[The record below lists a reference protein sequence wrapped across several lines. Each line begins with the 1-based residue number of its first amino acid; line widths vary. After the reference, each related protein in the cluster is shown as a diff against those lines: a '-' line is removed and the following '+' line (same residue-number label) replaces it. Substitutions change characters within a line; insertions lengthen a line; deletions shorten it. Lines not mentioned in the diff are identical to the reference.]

1 MDKIV
6 KVLDL
11 VKNTMVIY
19 QYNNIKRELSMKKIL
34 SALLA
39 LMMVCSFT
47 ACSSSQS
54 STTDSTQTTTQ
65 LSQETAATEP
75 AKEKLKWVDYAE
87 YNLEEDVPAKNV
99 ILMIGDGMGKEIIK
113 GSEVVKG
120 DKLVMSGMKYKTTVT
135 TYSQSVKDGNAEYT
149 DSAASAT
156 AISTGVKTLNGYVGL
171 DAKGEELET
180 ICEYAQSLDME
191 TGLVVRQVVSHA
203 TPAGMVAHNSSRDN
217 YQQILREMV
226 RSDVNVLFGGGSQ
239 YYNNPK
245 VKKTV
250 DECGYKYISKADE
263 LNALTKDDDKVL
275 GMFAYDNMGAA
286 DMSPS
291 LKTMTSKTLD
301 MLDNDKGF
309 FLMVEGSNIDSYEHN
324 GNMKEVLGQMQGF
337 DQTIDFVL
345 DWAEEHP
352 GTLVIVTADHE
363 TGGVKI
369 PDNPKPEDINDSCF
383 TSGGKHTNADV
394 WLFASGAQA
403 KGLCEKDLIDN
414 TDIAKYMRKVLAESH
429 K

>member
-1 MDKIV
+1 
-6 KVLDL
+6 
-11 VKNTMVIY
+11 
-19 QYNNIKRELSMKKIL
+19 MKKLL
-34 SALLA
+34 SVLLA
-39 LMMVCSFT
+39 LTMVCSFV
-47 ACSSSQS
+47 ACSSSNSSQATDTTSASQS
-54 STTDSTQTTTQ
+54 ETSAESVST
-65 LSQETAATEP
+65 EEN
-75 AKEKLKWVDYAE
+75 KEKLEWVDYAE

-99 ILMIGDGMGKEIIK
+99 ILMIGDGMGKEIIR

-135 TYSQSVKDGNAEYT
+135 TYSQSVTDGNAEYT

-171 DAKGEELET
+171 DSKGEKLET

-191 TGLVVRQVVSHA
+191 TGLVARQVVSHA

-239 YYNNPK
+239 YYKNKK
-245 VKKTV
+245 VKNTV
-250 DECGYKYISKADE
+250 DECGYKYISSEEE
-263 LNALTKDDDKVL
+263 LNALNKDDDKVL

-291 LKTMTSKTLD
+291 LKKMTSKALD

-324 GNMKEVLGQMQGF
+324 GNMEQVLGQMQGF
-337 DQTIDFVL
+337 DQTVDFVL
-345 DWAEEHP
+345 QWAEEHP

-363 TGGVKI
+363 TGGVKL

-383 TSGGKHTNADV
+383 TSDGKHTNADV
-394 WLFASGAQA
+394 WLFASGAQS
-403 KGLCEKDLIDN
+403 KELCEKDVIDN
-414 TDIAKYMRKVLAESH
+414 TDIAKYMRKVLSDSH

>member
-1 MDKIV
+1 
-6 KVLDL
+6 
-11 VKNTMVIY
+11 
-19 QYNNIKRELSMKKIL
+19 MKKLL
-34 SALLA
+34 SVLLA
-39 LMMVCSFT
+39 LTMVCSFA
-47 ACSSSQS
+47 ACSSSNSSQATDTTSASQS
-54 STTDSTQTTTQ
+54 ETSAESVST
-65 LSQETAATEP
+65 EEN
-75 AKEKLKWVDYAE
+75 KEKLEWVDYAE

-99 ILMIGDGMGKEIIK
+99 ILMIGDGMGKEIIR

-135 TYSQSVKDGNAEYT
+135 TYSQSVTDGNAEYT

-171 DAKGEELET
+171 DSKGEKLET
-180 ICEYAQSLDME
+180 ICEYAQLLDME
-191 TGLVVRQVVSHA
+191 TGLVARQVVSHA

-239 YYNNPK
+239 YYKNKK
-245 VKKTV
+245 VKNTV
-250 DECGYKYISKADE
+250 DECGYKYISSEEE
-263 LNALTKDDDKVL
+263 LNALNKDDDKVL

-291 LKTMTSKTLD
+291 LKKMTSKALD

-324 GNMKEVLGQMQGF
+324 GNMEQVLGQMQGF
-337 DQTIDFVL
+337 DQTVDFVL
-345 DWAEEHP
+345 QWAEEHP

-363 TGGVKI
+363 TGGVKL

-383 TSGGKHTNADV
+383 TSDGKHTNADV
-394 WLFASGAQA
+394 WLFASGAQS
-403 KGLCEKDLIDN
+403 KELCETDVIDN
-414 TDIAKYMRKVLAESH
+414 TDIAKYMRKVLADSH